1 MAVRIYALAKELKID
16 SKELVDL
23 CTQIGIRG
31 KGSAL
36 ASLSD
41 EEVEKLKGHL
51 SGGGA
56 ATAAPAGKSPSAS
69 QASAPA
75 APQRPSGRPKD
86 SRKMP
91 VITTPKPSGP
101 LAAIRRGTDSAETD
115 AASAPPATP
124 ADSVTTPA
132 TADEAGAADGSSST
146 PAAPETPAEEA
157 TPVAAADAT
166 AKETSAKSPES
177 QPAENDEATRS
188 PGPLAG
194 VMRRDDYV
202 GPGNRGGKL
211 PVLGTDSKSSNK
223 SSKGS
228 GNRARP
234 AVKLAPLPNVEP
246 VEPKKSSSND
256 PPAQKPDM
264 KLPADALRAS
274 KTGSKPLAAHL
285 RRHEDALETAKEE
298 ETREKEAKSGSGRR
312 RGGKAKAAGD
322 TPMLGGR
329 EQRQLNRRRTPGGR
343 NGDNRPRRAPRRTR
357 RSGVNTAAPR
367 KDRVV
372 LSLPCTVR
380 EFSEAAGVPAA
391 DILRI
396 MMAEGVMTTITAQMD
411 PDLTE
416 FIAAELGI
424 DIELRAAV
432 SEEDALIT
440 AILDREDDEADL
452 AERPPVVTFLGHVD
466 HGKTSLLDCIM
477 GIDVVSG
484 ESGGITQHI
493 RAYQVEK
500 EGRKV
505 SFVDT
510 PGHEA
515 FTEMRA
521 RGANVTDIAV
531 LVVAADDG
539 VMPQTEEAISH
550 ARAAEVPIVV
560 ALNKSDLPGIDPNN
574 ALSQLSA
581 NELLPS
587 EWGGETE
594 VVRTSAITGDGVDEL
609 LDTLLTVAELHEY
622 KANPNRPAL
631 GTCLEAQ
638 QESDRGVVAKV
649 IVQNGTLR
657 VGDAVVCGHAYGK
670 VKAMTDALNSTVR
683 IDEAGPSVPV
693 NLTGFDVA
701 PGAGE
706 HFYVLPDIAQARSI
720 AESRADQ
727 ERAESL
733 GDGVEHVT
741 LENLFDRLEGAEE
754 VQTLNIILRADVR
767 GSIEAIQK
775 ELEKLEHPEVRIKIL
790 QATVGGVTEADVT
803 LADASDAIIIG
814 FNVVPDENARSL
826 AERRGVQ
833 VRRYDVIYKITED
846 LKAALEGLLKPDQRE
861 VDLGRALVQQVFKIS
876 RVGTVAGC
884 RILAGTVERN
894 ARSRV
899 IRDNTV
905 IGDYALDTLRREK
918 DDAKE
923 VREGYE
929 CGIKLAGFND
939 VKEGDLFEVYRV
951 EEVGRSFDD

>member
-1 MAVRIYALAKELKID
+1 LAVRIYALAKEFKID

-36 ASLSD
+36 ASLAED
-41 EEVEKLKGHL
+41 EVQKLRDHL
-51 SGGGA
+51 SGA
-56 ATAAPAGKSPSAS
+56 AAAPAKSAGAPSPMAKPTS
-69 QASAPA
+69 PV
-75 APQRPSGRPKD
+75 APQRPSGRLRD
-86 SRKMP
+86 TRKMP
-91 VITTPKPSGP
+91 VITTPKPTGP
-101 LAAIRRGTDSAETD
+101 LAGARRSGSETTDPVEQAAEAAESSQPLAPTGEAATAETG
-115 AASAPPATP
+115 APAPPAP
-124 ADSVTTPA
+124 ADAPQDTS
-132 TADEAGAADGSSST
+132 DADG
-146 PAAPETPAEEA
+146 PRA
-157 TPVAAADAT
+157 
-166 AKETSAKSPES
+166 
-177 QPAENDEATRS
+177 

-202 GPGNRGGKL
+202 GPGNRGGKP
-211 PVLGTDSKSSNK
+211 PVLGDNK
-223 SSKGS
+223 SGS
-228 GNRARP
+228 GGRSGKPGGTQRARP
-234 AVKLAPLPNVEP
+234 AVKLAPLPAVEP
-246 VEPKKSSSND
+246 PKPTGGANE

-274 KTGSKPLAAHL
+274 KSGSKPLAAHL
-285 RRHEDALETAKEE
+285 RRHEDALESARAEEKEE
-298 ETREKEAKSGSGRR
+298 RDGKTARR
-312 RGGKAKAAGD
+312 RGKLKPVPD
-322 TPMLGGR
+322 PPMLGGR
-329 EQRQLNRRRTPGGR
+329 EQRQLNRRRVPGREGES
-343 NGDNRPRRAPRRTR
+343 RPRRSPRRAR

-367 KDRVV
+367 KDKVV
-372 LSLPCTVR
+372 LQLPCTVR
-380 EFSEAAGVPAA
+380 ELSEAAGIPASE
-391 DILRI
+391 ILRI
-396 MMAEGVMTTITAQMD
+396 MMSEGVMTTITAQMD

-424 DIELRAAV
+424 DVELRAAV
-432 SEEDALIT
+432 SEEDALLAEIRE
-440 AILDREDDEADL
+440 REDAEEDL
-452 AERPPVVTFLGHVD
+452 QDRPPVVTFLGHVD
-466 HGKTSLLDCIM
+466 HGKTSLLDRII

-500 EGRKV
+500 GGRRI

-560 ALNKSDLPGIDPNN
+560 ALNKSDLPGIDHNN
-574 ALSQLSA
+574 ALSQLST
-581 NELLPS
+581 NNLLPS
-587 EWGGETE
+587 EWGGDTE
-594 VVRTSAITGDGVDEL
+594 VVRTSALTGDGIDEL
-609 LDTLLTVAELHEY
+609 LETLLTVAELNEY

-638 QESDRGVVAKV
+638 QDADRGVVAKV

-657 VGDAVVCGHAYGK
+657 VGDVVVCGHAYGR
-670 VKAMTDALNSTVR
+670 VKAMTDALHSTQRVE
-683 IDEAGPSVPV
+683 EAGPSVPV
-693 NLTGFDVA
+693 NITGFDVA
-701 PGAGE
+701 PAAGE

-720 AESRADQ
+720 ADAREQ
-727 ERAESL
+727 ERRAESL
-733 GDGVEHVT
+733 GHGVEHVT

-754 VQTLNIILRADVR
+754 IQTLNIILRADVR

-775 ELEKLEHPEVRIKIL
+775 ELGKLEHPEVRIKIL
-790 QATVGGVTEADVT
+790 QATVGGVSEADVT
-803 LADASDAIIIG
+803 LADASDAIIIA

-826 AERRGVQ
+826 ADRRGVQ

-846 LKAALEGLLKPDQRE
+846 LKAALEGLLRPDQRE

-876 RVGTVAGC
+876 RIGVVAGC
-884 RILAGTVERN
+884 RILAGTVERS
-894 ARSRV
+894 ARARV

-905 IGDYALDTLRREK
+905 IGDYAIDTLRREK

-923 VREGYE
+923 VREGFE

-939 VKEGDLFEVYRV
+939 TKEGDLLEVYRV